1 MMILIM
7 IMIMTTYI
15 NAIFILFARS
25 PPPQGAG
32 FVNGSSIEQSLS
44 TPSSTTMSLGPK
56 TSSPFS
62 TSSSFGLST
71 TPSFGL
77 PSFDIA
83 TSLGPPSLG
92 PGSLGVPSLGP
103 PPPSSS
109 LGLSMTSLSLSTPL
123 PLGLS
128 STTALSMGLTTTTT
142 PKMASRSLSSCISP
156 TTRGVYW
163 IYVYL
168 KKYTSWVHVYQ
179 ILILVNFALLR

>member
-1 MMILIM
+1 M
-7 IMIMTTYI
+7 MIMTTYI
-15 NAIFILFARS
+15 NAIFILFTRS
-25 PPPQGAG
+25 PPPHGAG
-32 FVNGSSIEQSLS
+32 FVNGSSIEQS

-92 PGSLGVPSLGP
+92 HGPLGVPSLGP

-109 LGLSMTSLSLSTPL
+109 MGLSMTSLSLSTPL

-128 STTALSMGLTTTTT
+128 STAALSMGLTTTTT

-156 TTRGVYW
+156 TSRGVY
-163 IYVYL
+163 
-168 KKYTSWVHVYQ
+168 
-179 ILILVNFALLR
+179 